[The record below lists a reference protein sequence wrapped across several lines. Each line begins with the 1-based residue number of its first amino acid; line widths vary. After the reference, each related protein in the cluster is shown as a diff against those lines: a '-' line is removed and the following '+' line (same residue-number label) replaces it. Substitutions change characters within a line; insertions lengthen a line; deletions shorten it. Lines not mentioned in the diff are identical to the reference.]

1 MRKGSIKNVR
11 INSEVL
17 KELSQ
22 IIAYEVKDPRIN
34 PFTSVMDV
42 YVAPDLK
49 TCKVYVSVMGS
60 DEDKE
65 NTMTGLNSAKGMIRS
80 LLAKRMN
87 MRNTP
92 ELTFILDES
101 IEKGIEMMKFID
113 EVNRTVIKLV
123 MPILVLLDNL
133 HINPIHL
140 KKFVVWFSNR
150 YSRKYENSKL
160 MSQPISVPWE
170 KFMHEPVFLKED
182 ILPFKKYE
190 FEWQYVNLQ

>member
-11 INSEVL
+11 INSEVH

-92 ELTFILDES
+92 EITFILDES
-101 IEKGIEMMKFID
+101 IEKDIEMMKFID
-113 EVNRTVIKLV
+113 EVNAPLHEKEKALEENAEE
-123 MPILVLLDNL
+123 DNDA
-133 HINPIHL
+133 
-140 KKFVVWFSNR
+140 
-150 YSRKYENSKL
+150 E
-160 MSQPISVPWE
+160 E
-170 KFMHEPVFLKED
+170 EED
-182 ILPFKKYE
+182 
-190 FEWQYVNLQ
+190 

>member
-65 NTMTGLNSAKGMIRS
+65 NTMAGLNSAKGMIRS

-113 EVNRTVIKLV
+113 EVNA
-123 MPILVLLDNL
+123 PL
-133 HINPIHL
+133 HEKERL
-140 KKFVVWFSNR
+140 EES
-150 YSRKYENSKL
+150 ENG
-160 MSQPISVPWE
+160 E
-170 KFMHEPVFLKED
+170 DTED
-182 ILPFKKYE
+182 IE
-190 FEWQYVNLQ
+190 ETE

>member
-11 INSEVL
+11 INSEVH

-65 NTMTGLNSAKGMIRS
+65 NTMAGLNSAKGMIRS

-92 ELTFILDES
+92 EITFILDES

-113 EVNRTVIKLV
+113 EVNAPLHEREELEENESSDE
-123 MPILVLLDNL
+123 DN
-133 HINPIHL
+133 
-140 KKFVVWFSNR
+140 
-150 YSRKYENSKL
+150 E
-160 MSQPISVPWE
+160 
-170 KFMHEPVFLKED
+170 
-182 ILPFKKYE
+182 
-190 FEWQYVNLQ
+190 

>member
-92 ELTFILDES
+92 ELTFISDSSTEYGVDM
-101 IEKGIEMMKFID
+101 IHKID
-113 EVNRTVIKLV
+113 EIVA
-123 MPILVLLDNL
+123 
-133 HINPIHL
+133 
-140 KKFVVWFSNR
+140 
-150 YSRKYENSKL
+150 
-160 MSQPISVPWE
+160 
-170 KFMHEPVFLKED
+170 ED
-182 ILPFKKYE
+182 E
-190 FEWQYVNLQ
+190 ARHVDTDEDVSDGE

>member
-1 MRKGSIKNVR
+1 MRKGSIKNER
-11 INSEVL
+11 INSEVH

-60 DEDKE
+60 DEEKE

-92 ELTFILDES
+92 EITFILDES
-101 IEKGIEMMKFID
+101 IEKGIKMMKFID
-113 EVNRTVIKLV
+113 EVNA
-123 MPILVLLDNL
+123 PL
-133 HINPIHL
+133 HE
-140 KKFVVWFSNR
+140 K
-150 YSRKYENSKL
+150 ENEES
-160 MSQPISVPWE
+160 E
-170 KFMHEPVFLKED
+170 EET
-182 ILPFKKYE
+182 E
-190 FEWQYVNLQ
+190 

>member
-11 INSEVL
+11 INSEVQ

-49 TCKVYVSVMGS
+49 TCKVYISVMGS
-60 DEDKE
+60 DEEKE
-65 NTMTGLNSAKGMIRS
+65 NTMTGLNSARGMIRT

-92 ELTFILDES
+92 EITFILDES

-113 EVNRTVIKLV
+113 EVNA
-123 MPILVLLDNL
+123 PL
-133 HINPIHL
+133 HE
-140 KKFVVWFSNR
+140 KEKEEAE
-150 YSRKYENSKL
+150 ENG
-160 MSQPISVPWE
+160 
-170 KFMHEPVFLKED
+170 KETD
-182 ILPFKKYE
+182 E
-190 FEWQYVNLQ
+190 ATE

>member
-11 INSEVL
+11 INSEVH

-92 ELTFILDES
+92 ELTFISDSSTEYGVDM
-101 IEKGIEMMKFID
+101 IHKID
-113 EVNRTVIKLV
+113 EIVA
-123 MPILVLLDNL
+123 
-133 HINPIHL
+133 
-140 KKFVVWFSNR
+140 
-150 YSRKYENSKL
+150 
-160 MSQPISVPWE
+160 
-170 KFMHEPVFLKED
+170 ED
-182 ILPFKKYE
+182 E
-190 FEWQYVNLQ
+190 ARHVDTDEDVSDGE

>member
-11 INSEVL
+11 INSEVH

-60 DEDKE
+60 DEEKE

-92 ELTFILDES
+92 EITFILDES

-113 EVNRTVIKLV
+113 EVNA
-123 MPILVLLDNL
+123 PL
-133 HINPIHL
+133 HE
-140 KKFVVWFSNR
+140 K
-150 YSRKYENSKL
+150 EN
-160 MSQPISVPWE
+160 
-170 KFMHEPVFLKED
+170 KES
-182 ILPFKKYE
+182 E
-190 FEWQYVNLQ
+190 EETE

>member
-49 TCKVYVSVMGS
+49 TCKVYISVMGS

-87 MRNTP
+87 RRNTP

-113 EVNRTVIKLV
+113 EVNA
-123 MPILVLLDNL
+123 PL
-133 HINPIHL
+133 HEKERL
-140 KKFVVWFSNR
+140 EES
-150 YSRKYENSKL
+150 ENG
-160 MSQPISVPWE
+160 E
-170 KFMHEPVFLKED
+170 DTED
-182 ILPFKKYE
+182 IE
-190 FEWQYVNLQ
+190 ETE

>member
-49 TCKVYVSVMGS
+49 TCKVYISVMGS

-113 EVNRTVIKLV
+113 EVNA
-123 MPILVLLDNL
+123 PL
-133 HINPIHL
+133 H
-140 KKFVVWFSNR
+140 
-150 YSRKYENSKL
+150 
-160 MSQPISVPWE
+160 E
-170 KFMHEPVFLKED
+170 KERLEESLNGED
-182 ILPFKKYE
+182 TE
-190 FEWQYVNLQ
+190 DTEETE

>member
-113 EVNRTVIKLV
+113 EENA
-123 MPILVLLDNL
+123 PL
-133 HINPIHL
+133 HEKERL
-140 KKFVVWFSNR
+140 EES
-150 YSRKYENSKL
+150 ENG
-160 MSQPISVPWE
+160 
-170 KFMHEPVFLKED
+170 ED
-182 ILPFKKYE
+182 TE
-190 FEWQYVNLQ
+190 

>member
-22 IIAYEVKDPRIN
+22 TIAYEVKDPRIN

-60 DEDKE
+60 EEDKE

-113 EVNRTVIKLV
+113 EVNA
-123 MPILVLLDNL
+123 PL
-133 HINPIHL
+133 HEKERL
-140 KKFVVWFSNR
+140 EES
-150 YSRKYENSKL
+150 ENG
-160 MSQPISVPWE
+160 
-170 KFMHEPVFLKED
+170 ED
-182 ILPFKKYE
+182 TE
-190 FEWQYVNLQ
+190 E

>member
-11 INSEVL
+11 INSEVH

-80 LLAKRMN
+80 LLAKRLN

-92 ELTFILDES
+92 EITFILDES

-113 EVNRTVIKLV
+113 EVNA
-123 MPILVLLDNL
+123 PL
-133 HINPIHL
+133 HE
-140 KKFVVWFSNR
+140 KEKAEA
-150 YSRKYENSKL
+150 ENA
-160 MSQPISVPWE
+160 E
-170 KFMHEPVFLKED
+170 ENFDAED
-182 ILPFKKYE
+182 E
-190 FEWQYVNLQ
+190 EEN

>member
-11 INSEVL
+11 INSEVH

-92 ELTFILDES
+92 EITFILDES

-113 EVNRTVIKLV
+113 EVNAPLHEKEKALEENAEE
-123 MPILVLLDNL
+123 DNDA
-133 HINPIHL
+133 
-140 KKFVVWFSNR
+140 
-150 YSRKYENSKL
+150 E
-160 MSQPISVPWE
+160 E
-170 KFMHEPVFLKED
+170 EED
-182 ILPFKKYE
+182 
-190 FEWQYVNLQ
+190 

>member
-11 INSEVL
+11 INSEVH

-22 IIAYEVKDPRIN
+22 IISYEVKDPRIS
-34 PFTSVMDV
+34 PFTCVMDV
-42 YVAPDLK
+42 YVVPDLK

-60 DEDKE
+60 DEEKE

-92 ELTFILDES
+92 EITFILDES

-113 EVNRTVIKLV
+113 EVNA
-123 MPILVLLDNL
+123 PL
-133 HINPIHL
+133 HE
-140 KKFVVWFSNR
+140 KEKE
-150 YSRKYENSKL
+150 ENNKDSEE
-160 MSQPISVPWE
+160 QTE
-170 KFMHEPVFLKED
+170 
-182 ILPFKKYE
+182 
-190 FEWQYVNLQ
+190 

>member
-11 INSEVL
+11 INSEVH

-22 IIAYEVKDPRIN
+22 IISYEVKDPRIS

-60 DEDKE
+60 DEEKE

-92 ELTFILDES
+92 EITFILDES

-113 EVNRTVIKLV
+113 EVNA
-123 MPILVLLDNL
+123 PL
-133 HINPIHL
+133 HE
-140 KKFVVWFSNR
+140 KEKE
-150 YSRKYENSKL
+150 ENNKDSEE
-160 MSQPISVPWE
+160 QTE
-170 KFMHEPVFLKED
+170 
-182 ILPFKKYE
+182 
-190 FEWQYVNLQ
+190 

>member
-113 EVNRTVIKLV
+113 EVNA
-123 MPILVLLDNL
+123 PL
-133 HINPIHL
+133 HEKERL
-140 KKFVVWFSNR
+140 EESEDGDEA
-150 YSRKYENSKL
+150 ENG
-160 MSQPISVPWE
+160 E
-170 KFMHEPVFLKED
+170 ETE
-182 ILPFKKYE
+182 E
-190 FEWQYVNLQ
+190 